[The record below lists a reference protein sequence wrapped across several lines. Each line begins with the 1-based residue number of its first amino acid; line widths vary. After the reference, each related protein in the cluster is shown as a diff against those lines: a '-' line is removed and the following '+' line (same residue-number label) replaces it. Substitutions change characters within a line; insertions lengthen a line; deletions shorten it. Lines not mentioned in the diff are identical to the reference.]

1 MTERTV
7 SEGAPAAWRPY
18 AAMLLGVIAVS
29 FAAIFIRLAQKE
41 SAPSLV
47 LAAARLS
54 VATLVLTPVVLR
66 RHLAEL
72 RAVRRSDLLWATVSG
87 AVLGLH
93 FATWITSLEYTAV
106 VNSVTLVTTSPLW
119 VALLAPLL
127 LGERL
132 TRATVAGLVLAIGG
146 GVLVAASAAAGDP
159 PTRHDPWLG
168 NGLALAGAV
177 AAAVY
182 LIIGRRLRAHL
193 GLLVYIWLVYGVA
206 AILLVGVVI
215 VSGEQVGGLPG
226 TAYLWMILLGL
237 VPQLIGHS
245 SFNYALGY
253 LPAAYVSL
261 VILGEPI
268 GSGLLAMA
276 LLEEWPV
283 PLQIAGSALILLGI
297 GAASREQPAGQAR
310 TQDAPTEARA
320 LVDG

>member
-1 MTERTV
+1 MTHRTV
-7 SEGAPAAWRPY
+7 SKGAPAVWRPY
-18 AAMLLGVIAVS
+18 AAMFIGVVAAS
-29 FAAIFIRLAQKE
+29 FAAIFIRFAQEE

-54 VATLVLTPVVLR
+54 VATLVLTPIVLR

-72 RAVRRSDLLWATVSG
+72 RAVRRGDVLWAIMSG
-87 AVLGLH
+87 AFLGLH

-119 VALLAPLL
+119 VALLAPLV

-132 TRATVAGLVLAIGG
+132 THFTIIGLALAIGG
-146 GVLVAASAAAGDP
+146 GVLVAASATAGDP

-168 NGLALAGAV
+168 NGLALIGAV
-177 AAAVY
+177 AAAAY
-182 LIIGRRLRAHL
+182 LIIGRRLRARW

-206 AILLVGVVI
+206 ALLLVGVVI

-226 TAYLWMILLGL
+226 AAYLWMILMGL

-253 LPAAYVSL
+253 LPAAYVGL

-283 PLQIAGSALILLGI
+283 PLQLVGATLILVGI
-297 GAASREQPAGQAR
+297 GVASREQPAGRATPQEAPADAR
-310 TQDAPTEARA
+310 TLA
-320 LVDG
+320 DG